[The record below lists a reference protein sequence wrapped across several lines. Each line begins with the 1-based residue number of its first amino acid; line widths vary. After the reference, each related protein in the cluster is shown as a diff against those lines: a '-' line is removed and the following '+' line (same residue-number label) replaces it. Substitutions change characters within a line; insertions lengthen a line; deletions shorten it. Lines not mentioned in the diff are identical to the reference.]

1 MNPSRNIW
9 GSVSLCLATAI
20 AFWPVWRW
28 YGLRTID
35 GSDEPWG
42 IAALMVALCV
52 SYGRRGHHQASLS
65 GRSVLTMGVIVSGY
79 AALYPHLPM
88 LILACLACA
97 VIWVGVRGVFPRAHL
112 GLPFLVLLILS
123 LPLMATLQFYLGY
136 PMRWVTASG
145 ATALLDMASI
155 PVTRQ
160 GLTLVCQGEQV
171 LIDAPCSGIRMLW
184 TGAFLSASLAH
195 ALKFNTVK
203 TLVLGAAA
211 FALVLAGNVVR
222 AGWIFLEATGRL
234 DQPAWM
240 HKGAGV
246 VVFALLG
253 WGVMCLAFRMDRR
266 VPCTA

>member
-1 MNPSRNIW
+1 MNPLKNILATI
-9 GSVSLCLATAI
+9 SLCLATAI

-42 IAALMVALCV
+42 VAALALALCV
-52 SYGRRGHHQASLS
+52 SYWRRGHRASLS
-65 GRSVLTMGVIVSGY
+65 GRSVLIMGVIVSGY

-97 VIWVGVRGVFPRAHL
+97 VIWVGVRGIYPSAQL

-145 ATALLDMASI
+145 ATALLDMGSI

-160 GLTLVCQGEQV
+160 GLTLVCQGEHV

-195 ALKFNTVK
+195 ALKFK
-203 TLVLGAAA
+203 TLKTVALGAAA
-211 FALVLAGNVVR
+211 FALVLVGNVVR
-222 AGWIFLEATGRL
+222 AAWIFLEATGRL